1 MTSDAVAALR
11 ADQLALL
18 EISAGLTAAD
28 WQAESGC
35 PGWSVKDLVA
45 HLGMTCWSVVDPSR
59 LLAMAPGIMTLS
71 VEEGAE
77 VLVQARRDWDAA
89 RVRADYEEVC
99 EQAAGRLA
107 GLAGLTGDVPLG
119 PLGTYPA
126 RLVPTAWAF
135 DHYTHIRAD
144 LFGPRGPLPG
154 TAPPS
159 DELRVVPTLE
169 WIEAAL
175 PRQNADAVTAAA
187 LEFRITGTGARTI
200 SFGAGGP
207 RATITSDAPSFVRWI
222 TQRGGWAELQVQ
234 AAGDDDAL
242 SVASKL
248 KVF

>member
-1 MTSDAVAALR
+1 MESDAVAALR
-11 ADQLALL
+11 TDRSALL
-18 EISAGLTAAD
+18 EICDGLTAAD

-45 HLGMTCWSVVDPSR
+45 HLALICWSVVDPSR
-59 LLAMAPGIMTLS
+59 LLDMAPGIMALS

-77 VLVQARRDWDAA
+77 VVLESRRDWDAA
-89 RVRADYEEVC
+89 RVRADYEEVS
-99 EQAAGRLA
+99 EQAAARLT
-107 GLAGLTGDVPLG
+107 GLASLSGEVPLG
-119 PLGTYPA
+119 PLGTFPA
-126 RLVPTAWAF
+126 RLAPTAWTF

-154 TAPPS
+154 PPPPS

-175 PRQNADAVTAAA
+175 PKQNADAVTAAA

-200 SFGAGGP
+200 SFGSGGP
-207 RATITSDAPSFVRWI
+207 KATITSDALSFVRWI
-222 TQRGGWAELQVQ
+222 TQRGGWAELKVE
-234 AAGDDDAL
+234 AAGDDEAL